1 MEFKI
6 KRSIFLDGMQKTLGI
21 VEKKTTMPI
30 LNNVLIRADQGK
42 IRIIATDREIGLVA
56 DYEAQILEDGD
67 ITLSARKIYEMIRE
81 IQGEIIHVKKN
92 EQFLV
97 TLTSQKSVYKIS
109 GIPADDFPNVAVDQ
123 DVKFFRSQGDI
134 LKKLISKT
142 SYAMSTDEIRKNL
155 NGIFVDMDP
164 EKQGVIRAVA
174 TDGHRLAMISLYSGD
189 KDFLKLD
196 RGIIIP
202 RKGVV
207 EIRKLVESEP
217 GDVMIGVHQGMCA
230 LKTDHTMLK
239 VSLIDADYPDYK
251 RVIPAE
257 KGTSIQF
264 DRDAALHALRRM
276 SVISSERYSGVIIK
290 MTDGKIILN
299 STNPDVGEANDEIE
313 VSGRGGELEVG
324 YNVNYLIDA
333 IEAVDEKNV
342 VFEIGAG
349 MKPGVVRPAENDQ
362 YFCIIMPLRI

>member
-6 KRSIFLDGMQKTLGI
+6 KRTIFLDGMQKTLGI

-30 LNNVLIRADQGK
+30 LNNVLIRTDQGK

-56 DYEAQILEDGD
+56 DYEAQVLSEGE

-81 IQGEIIHVKKN
+81 IQGDMIHVQKN
-92 EQFLV
+92 EQFIV
-97 TLTSQKSVYKIS
+97 TLTSQKSVYKIP
-109 GIPADDFPNVAVDQ
+109 GLPADDFPNVAVDQ
-123 DVKFFRSQGDI
+123 DVKFFRIKGDVLKSLI
-134 LKKLISKT
+134 LKT
-142 SYAMSTDEIRKNL
+142 SFSMSTDEIRKNL
-155 NGIFVDMDP
+155 NGIFLDMEP
-164 EKQGVIRAVA
+164 EKKGVIKAVA
-174 TDGHRLAMISLYSGD
+174 TDGHRLAMISAYLGE
-189 KDFLKLD
+189 KDFLNLEK
-196 RGIIIP
+196 GIIIP
-202 RKGVV
+202 RKGVT
-207 EIRKLVESEP
+207 EIRKLVESEA
-217 GDVMIGVHQGMCA
+217 GDVMIGIHQGTCV

-251 RVIPAE
+251 RVIPVE

-264 DRDAALHALRRM
+264 ERDAALHALRRM

-290 MTDGKIILN
+290 LMEGKIILN

-313 VSGRGGELEVG
+313 VTGGGELEVG

-333 IEAVDEKNV
+333 IEAVDEKKV
-342 VFEIGAG
+342 VFEIGTG

-362 YFCIIMPLRI
+362 FFCIIMPLRI